1 MFHVQIRFDCGNYDE
16 IRNSYSEMKIDQIS
30 DCLECFAT
38 EKMNKLMRIASIFR

>member
-30 DCLECFAT
+30 DCFAT